1 MTPITTTPE
10 EKIIPS
16 LSIKKLIYGGNGL
29 ARDGKGK
36 AIFVR
41 AALPSEVVNVKIIR
55 EKKDYAEGD
64 VHEILVASKDR
75 QLPSCPVFG
84 ACGGCQLQHLS
95 YEGQALHKSEMVHE
109 FMGQIKQEKPFII
122 APIIKSPTPL
132 HYRLRVQ
139 LTVQNGHFGFYRT
152 KSHHVVPVN
161 TCPITIDPLN
171 QVLSFL
177 TQKGISL
184 LTSAYGGTLPE
195 DYTIEL
201 QGTISGEVLIVLIDP
216 TGAGCMIEKL
226 TSFFE
231 AAAVS
236 GVILYYRKK
245 RFYLGKDYLLY
256 PVLGRKLRVSDRA
269 FVQVHGGMHDLLV
282 QGVLAWAGATSAD
295 SKPAPKQ
302 ARWLELHAGV
312 GMFTIPLAGDVPLSE
327 MAASIIAVEAD
338 PQAVLDAKF
347 NLEQA
352 GCKNAQ
358 IIGAPIEKALPNFA
372 PHAFTHLLMDPPRAG
387 ITPETIKE
395 IARLSPLK
403 IFYLSCHPAT
413 LVRDIKGLGA
423 HGYQVQRVQPFDL
436 FPQTGHVEI
445 LVELEGGP
453 KAG

>member
-1 MTPITTTPE
+1 MPPTSTPE

-29 ARDGKGK
+29 ARDENGK

-55 EKKDYAEGD
+55 EKKDYAEGMI
-64 VHEILVASKDR
+64 HEMLIASKDR
-75 QLPSCPVFG
+75 QPPPCPVFG

-95 YEGQALHKSEMVHE
+95 YEGQALHKSEIVHE

-122 APIIKSPTPL
+122 NPIIKSPTPL

-139 LTVQNGHFGFYRT
+139 LTVQKGQIGFYKT
-152 KSHHVVPVN
+152 KSHNVVPVN

-177 TQKGISL
+177 TQKGIAL

-216 TGAGCMIEKL
+216 TGAGFMIEKL

-231 AAAVS
+231 AAAVA
-236 GVILYYRKK
+236 GVVLYYRKK

-256 PVLGRKLRVSDRA
+256 NILGKGQRALRKIRVSDRA
-269 FVQVHGGMHDLLV
+269 FVQVHGGMHDVLV
-282 QGVLAWAGATSAD
+282 EGVLAWAGAGES
-295 SKPAPKQ
+295 
-302 ARWLELHAGV
+302 RWLELHAGA
-312 GMFTIPLAGDVPLSE
+312 GMFTIPLSE
-327 MAASIIAVEAD
+327 IAASIIAVEAD

-347 NLEQA
+347 NLEEA
-352 GCKNAQ
+352 LCKNAQ
-358 IIGAPIEKALPNFA
+358 IIASQVEKALPNFT

-403 IFYLSCHPAT
+403 ILYLSCHPAT

-423 HGYQVQRVQPFDL
+423 YGYQVQRVQPFDL

-445 LVELEGGP
+445 LVELCI
-453 KAG
+453 AS